1 MVAMVQATDLWD
13 GDDVTQRDW
22 LYRTTLRAIL
32 IEREM
37 GSRAVVVIEVRGQH
51 AMQMSLVED
60 DDVIQTLAPN

>member
-1 MVAMVQATDLWD
+1 MVQATDLWD

-37 GSRAVVVIEVRGQH
+37 GSRAVVVIEVRGQD

>member
-1 MVAMVQATDLWD
+1 MVQATDLWD
-13 GDDVTQRDW
+13 GDDVTQRGW

-37 GSRAVVVIEVRGQH
+37 GSRAVVVIEVRGQD